1 MADRIIQTET
11 LQSIANALR
20 GGASQ
25 SASDKIEVADF
36 AEVAS
41 NLKDDSVTLKGV
53 IDKSVTSI
61 NIPSGTTKIGAS
73 VFRDCTN
80 LTDVTIPGS
89 VTIIDNTAFNGCTSL
104 EEITISNG
112 VTSINASAFT
122 GCSSLE
128 EVTIPNSVTSFGIN
142 VFMNCTSLGL
152 INLPSSVTSIGSN
165 AFKNIKSDAVINC
178 GFAQD
183 AVSGAPWGAPST
195 VTINY
200 NVSN

>member
-73 VFRDCTN
+73 VFRDCTS

-89 VTIIDNTAFNGCTSL
+89 VTIIDSAAFNGCTSL

-112 VTSINASAFT
+112 VTSINSQAFN
-122 GCSSLE
+122 GCSSLK
-128 EVTIPNSVTSFGIN
+128 EVTIPNSVTSIGFRAFQNCSSLATIN
-142 VFMNCTSLGL
+142 
-152 INLPSSVTSIGSN
+152 IPRSVTSIES
-165 AFKNIKSDAVINC
+165 FVFQNIKSDAVINC
-178 GFAQD
+178 GFAQG
-183 AVSGAPWGAPST
+183 AVSGAPWGAPSS

-200 NVSN
+200 NVTN